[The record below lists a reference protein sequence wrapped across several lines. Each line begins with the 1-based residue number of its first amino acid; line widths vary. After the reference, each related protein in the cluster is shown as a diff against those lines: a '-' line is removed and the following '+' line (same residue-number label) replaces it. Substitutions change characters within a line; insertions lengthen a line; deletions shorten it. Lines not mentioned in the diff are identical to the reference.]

1 METFA
6 VPLSLDRQA
15 GSPEAPRRPA
25 EEPKEFLMVFHLRA
39 RVLWLLRGGSTSAG
53 QTLVEYSLLLA
64 FVASMII
71 ALAVVVGGTG
81 GLLDFIGNQI
91 TGALS

>member
-15 GSPEAPRRPA
+15 DPRGARRTS
-25 EEPKEFLMVFHLRA
+25 EKPKEFLMVLHLRA
-39 RVLWLLRGGSTSAG
+39 RVLWLLRGGSNSTG

-81 GLLDFIGNQI
+81 GLLEYIGDRI
-91 TGALS
+91 TGALA